1 MQIVIGEKTT
11 VTKLFVRYSFILFTR
26 MLLLIHFFVSSLV
39 NRIKR
44 KGTANLSKNV
54 LSIYEL
60 RRDRRTSTRND
71 LQSASN
77 TLKTFCG
84 TQN

>member
-1 MQIVIGEKTT
+1 
-11 VTKLFVRYSFILFTR
+11 

-44 KGTANLSKNV
+44 KGTAALSKNV

-60 RRDRRTSTRND
+60 RRYRRTSTRKD
-71 LQSASN
+71 LQLVSN
-77 TLKTFCG
+77 SLKTLCG